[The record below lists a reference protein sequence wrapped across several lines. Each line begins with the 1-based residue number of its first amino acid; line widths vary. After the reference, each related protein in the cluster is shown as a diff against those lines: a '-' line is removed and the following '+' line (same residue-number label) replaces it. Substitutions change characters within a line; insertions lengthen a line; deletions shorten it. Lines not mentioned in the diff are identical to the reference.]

1 MAHDDG
7 RDIELRVGSLRLA
20 ARVHGPEDGAPVL
33 ALHGW
38 LDNAASFEPLAPLL
52 EGARVVALD
61 LAGHGHSDHRPP
73 GPWYHLVDY
82 VADVV
87 GAADALGWGRFSLLG
102 HSLGGA
108 VATLI
113 AGALPERVE
122 RLALVEALGPI
133 ADDPAAAPSR
143 LAHALARAGQ
153 GGRRPPPVYASR
165 DEAVEARRAA
175 GGLSAGAARHLVT
188 RGTIAANDGWRWRS
202 DPRLRRVSPYRFTE
216 EQVLAFLAAIR
227 APTLLVAAEDGLLP
241 MEHPGLERRLEV
253 LAGARVHHLPGNHHL
268 HLEDPGPV
276 AALLGPFLRGA
287 DTAAHRA

>member
-1 MAHDDG
+1 MHDEG
-7 RDIELRVGSLRLA
+7 RDIELRIGSLTLA
-20 ARVHGPEDGAPVL
+20 ARVHGPEDGDPVL

-52 EGARVVALD
+52 EGLRVVSLD
-61 LAGHGHSDHRPP
+61 LAGHGRSDHRPP
-73 GPWYHLVDY
+73 GSWYHLVDY

-87 GAADALGWGRFSLLG
+87 GAADALGWQRFSLLG

-108 VATLI
+108 VATLV
-113 AGALPERVE
+113 AGALPERIG

-133 ADDPAAAPSR
+133 ADDPAQAPAR

-153 GGRRPPPVYASR
+153 GGHRPGRVYASL

-175 GGLSAGAARHLVT
+175 GGLSAGAARHLVA
-188 RGTIAANDGWRWRS
+188 RGTIAADDGWRWRS

-216 EQVLAFLAAIR
+216 EQVLAFLGAIR
-227 APTLLVAAEDGLLP
+227 APTLLVAADGGLLP
-241 MEHPGLERRLEV
+241 MEYPGLARRLEA

-276 AALLGPFLRGA
+276 AGLVGPFLRGPDA
-287 DTAAHRA
+287 PAR